1 MTDPIITIFWKD
13 NAVVL
18 LDQRALPVEE
28 IYLTCTDYR
37 QVVEAI
43 RNLTVRG
50 APAIGVAAAMGIA
63 LGVLSLSTS
72 SIEEI
77 QRKFDEICSH
87 FSAARPTARNL
98 FWAIE
103 RMRNRFAETLDLLAG
118 NDERKCSNSDL
129 SIVSFR
135 RAITS
140 TNTAAL
146 QNVLIAEAVHI
157 CDQDIAINIRLGE
170 NGGSLIADGAR
181 ILTHCNAGALATAG
195 HGTAL
200 GVVRSAW
207 QQGKKIHVYAD
218 ETRPVL
224 QGARLTAWELT
235 RDGIPCTLI
244 TDNMAAFLMKEK
256 RVDLVIVGA
265 DRIAA
270 NGDTANKIGTYG
282 LAVLARAHGL
292 PLYIA
297 APVSTID
304 VSLADGGLIPIEE
317 RDRAEIT
324 HFGGNQTAP
333 EDVLVWNP
341 AFDVTPAALI
351 TAIITEEGIMYPP
364 FDAGIR
370 SLYHHSAR

>member
-1 MTDPIITIFWKD
+1 MKEPIVAISWKN

-18 LDQRALPVEE
+18 IDQRALPLEE

-63 LGVLSLSTS
+63 LGALSLTAS
-72 SIEEI
+72 SLGEI
-77 QRKFDEICSH
+77 QKEFDEICRR
-87 FSAARPTARNL
+87 FAASRPTARNL

-103 RMRNRFAETLDLLAG
+103 RMRARFAESLELLAG
-118 NDERKCSNSDL
+118 SADQSEAPAGQVDPFGTL
-129 SIVSFR
+129 SIDNISV
-135 RAITS
+135 IV
-140 TNTAAL
+140 
-146 QNVLIAEAVHI
+146 NVLIAEAVRI
-157 CDQDIAINIRLGE
+157 CEEDIAINIRLGE
-170 NGGSLIADGAR
+170 NGSSLIADGAR

-207 QQGKKIHVYAD
+207 QQGKRIHVYAD

-224 QGARLTAWELT
+224 QGARLTAWELI
-235 RDGIPCTLI
+235 REGIPCTLI
-244 TDNMAAFLMKEK
+244 TDNMAAFLMKQK

-297 APVSTID
+297 APLSTID
-304 VSLADGGLIPIEE
+304 ASLADGGMIPIEE
-317 RDRAEIT
+317 RDHAEIT
-324 HFGGNQTAP
+324 HFGGTQTAP
-333 EDVLVWNP
+333 EGVSVWNP
-341 AFDVTPAALI
+341 AFDVTPADLI
-351 TAIITEEGIMYPP
+351 TAIITEKGVMYPP
-364 FDAGIR
+364 FDIGIR
-370 SLYHHSAR
+370 SLQHP